1 MKKLL
6 MVMTMSLASVLVA
19 QDKTMSSADARGRI
33 GDIIKDPSSMTS
45 VMKQLAASDQASFLA
60 DVNAAI
66 SKMPGS
72 PEEKTSKFL
81 DVNTAALRGA
91 QKGNLKKLLAEV
103 FATVPPESLTAINE
117 SFASGIFNRKSD
129 PSKTYTDEE
138 YTKIAKD
145 VLAAVQDRNATA
157 DNAGVRDTFA
167 ILMLI
172 RASNG
177 SPADLRDTLVGEL
190 RNEETRTLAQNEWI
204 SPALGQGQ
212 EKTYDPMLGA
222 SYAGSQPDLNMVL
235 AVSYKLAGEA
245 LLADLASTC
254 SLHDPSSSIT
264 ALIGPVFED
273 PNAMDIAD
281 GVDPLSADALSR
293 LPRTMDPSAKY
304 NPMNNQRGNNQRGR
318 IVIVPVEESDIY
330 DGQSLDSICNC
341 SPENWR

>member
-19 QDKTMSSADARGRI
+19 QDKTISSADARGKI

-81 DVNTAALRGA
+81 DVNTAALKGA
-91 QKGNLKKLLAEV
+91 QKGNLTKLLAEV
-103 FATVPPESLTAINE
+103 FATVPPESLTAVNE
-117 SFASGIFNRKSD
+117 SFASGIFNRKAD

-138 YTKIAKD
+138 YTKISKD
-145 VLAAVQDRNATA
+145 VLAAVQDRTATA

-190 RNEETRTLAQNEWI
+190 RNEETKTLAQNEWI

-222 SYAGSQPDLNMVL
+222 SDAGDQPDLSIALTVPTTL
-235 AVSYKLAGEA
+235 ALEALAG
-245 LLADLASTC
+245 DLATSG
-254 SLHDPSSSIT
+254 SLGDISSSFT
-264 ALIGPVFED
+264 AQLSPILKPFGRSTKSAEAVMAVAARANVAIAEIFVF
-273 PNAMDIAD
+273 
-281 GVDPLSADALSR
+281 
-293 LPRTMDPSAKY
+293 
-304 NPMNNQRGNNQRGR
+304 
-318 IVIVPVEESDIY
+318 IVAAPDF
-330 DGQSLDSICNC
+330 GFCCLDSPLN
-341 SPENWR
+341 

>member
-6 MVMTMSLASVLVA
+6 MVMTMSLATVIVA
-19 QDKTMSSADARGRI
+19 QDKAISSAAARGKI

-81 DVNTAALRGA
+81 EVNSAALKGA
-91 QKGNLKKLLAEV
+91 QKGNLTKLLAEV

-117 SFASGIFNRKSD
+117 SFAAGMFNRASD
-129 PSKTYTDEE
+129 PSKTYTDED

-157 DNAGVRDTFA
+157 DNSGVRNTFA

-177 SPADLRDTLVGEL
+177 SPADLRDTLVGSL
-190 RNEETRTLAQNEWI
+190 NDAETRSLAQNEWI

-212 EKTYDPMLGA
+212 EKTYDPLLGA
-222 SYAGSQPDLNMVL
+222 SDAGSQPNLDMVL
-235 AVSYKLAGEA
+235 AIPFKSAGDSVFA
-245 LLADLASTC
+245 LLADLASEC
-254 SLHDPSSSIT
+254 SLTDPSASIT
-264 ALIGPVFED
+264 ALIGAAFSD
-273 PNAMDIAD
+273 PNAVDIVD
-281 GVDPLSADALSR
+281 GVDPIADPALSR
-293 LPRTMDPSAKY
+293 LPRTMDPTVKY
-304 NPMNNQRGNNQRGR
+304 NPAYRRGE
-318 IVIVPVEESDIY
+318 PDPYES
-330 DGQSLDSICNC
+330 QSLKTGGK
-341 SPENWR
+341 

>member
-1 MKKLL
+1 MKELL
-6 MVMTMSLASVLVA
+6 MVITMSLASVLVA
-19 QDKTMSSADARGRI
+19 QDKTMSSADARGKI

-81 DVNTAALRGA
+81 DVNTAALKGA
-91 QKGNLKKLLAEV
+91 QKGNLTKLLAEV

-117 SFASGIFNRKSD
+117 SFASGMFNRSAD

-138 YTKIAKD
+138 YTKISKD
-145 VLAAVQDRNATA
+145 VLAAVQDRNASA

-167 ILMLI
+167 VLMLL

-190 RNEETRTLAQNEWI
+190 RNEETKTLAQNEWI

-222 SYAGSQPDLNMVL
+222 ADAGNQPKLDMVL
-235 AVSYKLAGEA
+235 TVPTTLVVDA
-245 LLADLASTC
+245 LLADLAGEC
-254 SLHDPSSSIT
+254 SLSDASSSIT
-264 ALIGPVFED
+264 ALISPSLFDD
-273 PNAMDIAD
+273 PNAMDVAD
-281 GVDPLSADALSR
+281 GVDPLSSPGLSS

-304 NPMNNQRGNNQRGR
+304 NPGNNYRGR
-318 IVIVPVEESDIY
+318 TAGGRRVVVPVEEADIY
-330 DGQSLDSICNC
+330 DGQSL
-341 SPENWR
+341 

>member
-19 QDKTMSSADARGRI
+19 QDKAISSAAARGKI

-81 DVNTAALRGA
+81 DVNTAALKGA
-91 QKGNLKKLLAEV
+91 QKGNLTKLLAEV
-103 FATVPPESLTAINE
+103 FATVPPESLTAVNE
-117 SFASGIFNRKSD
+117 SFASGIFNRKAD

-138 YTKIAKD
+138 YTKISKD
-145 VLAAVQDRNATA
+145 VLAAVQDRTATA

-190 RNEETRTLAQNEWI
+190 RNEETKTLAQNEWI

-222 SYAGSQPDLNMVL
+222 SDAGSQPNLDMVL
-235 AVSYKLAGEA
+235 AVPFKSAGDA

-254 SLHDPSSSIT
+254 SLNDPSSSIT
-264 ALIGPVFED
+264 ALVGPAFGN

-281 GVDPLSADALSR
+281 GVDPLSSAALSR
-293 LPRTMDPSAKY
+293 LPRTMDPSEKY
-304 NPMNNQRGNNQRGR
+304 NPGNNQRGR
-318 IVIVPVEESDIY
+318 MTIVPVEESDIY
-330 DGQSLDSICNC
+330 DGQSLWN
-341 SPENWR
+341 

>member
-6 MVMTMSLASVLVA
+6 MVITMSLATVVVA
-19 QDKTMSSADARGRI
+19 QDKAISSAAARGKI

-45 VMKQLAASDQASFLA
+45 VMKQLAASDQVSFLA

-81 DVNTAALRGA
+81 EVNSAALKGA
-91 QKGNLKKLLAEV
+91 QKGNLTKLLAEV

-117 SFASGIFNRKSD
+117 SFAAGMFNRASD
-129 PSKTYTDEE
+129 PSKTYTDED

-157 DNAGVRDTFA
+157 DNSGVRNTFA

-177 SPADLRDTLVGEL
+177 SPADLRDTLVGSL
-190 RNEETRTLAQNEWI
+190 NDAETRSLAQNEWI

-212 EKTYDPMLGA
+212 EKNYDPMLGA
-222 SYAGSQPDLNMVL
+222 SDAGSQPNLDMVL
-235 AVSYKLAGEA
+235 AIPFKSAGDSVFA
-245 LLADLASTC
+245 LLADLSSEC
-254 SLHDPSSSIT
+254 SLTDPSASIT
-264 ALIGPVFED
+264 ALIGAAFSD
-273 PNAMDIAD
+273 PNAVDIVD
-281 GVDPLSADALSR
+281 GVDPIADPALSS
-293 LPRTMDPSAKY
+293 LPRTMDPTAKY
-304 NPMNNQRGNNQRGR
+304 NPAYRRGE
-318 IVIVPVEESDIY
+318 PDPYES
-330 DGQSLDSICNC
+330 QSL
-341 SPENWR
+341 